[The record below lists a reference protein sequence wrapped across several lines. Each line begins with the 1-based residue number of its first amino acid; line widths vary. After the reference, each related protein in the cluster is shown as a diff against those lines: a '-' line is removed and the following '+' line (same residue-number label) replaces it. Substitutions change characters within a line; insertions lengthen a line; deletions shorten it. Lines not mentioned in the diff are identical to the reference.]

1 MNTEVSTPMLEI
13 SGMSKSFG
21 PVQVL
26 RGIDLRVAPGEV
38 RALLG
43 SNGAGKSTL
52 IRILSGAE
60 TRDAGRIVLNGREH
74 DPALMRDEE
83 DGIAVVYQE
92 LSLVPGLSVAEN
104 LMLGQWPRHSAA
116 GLGAIDRRRMLAGA
130 QSALA
135 MLGVDVDPW
144 REVYDLSLGEQQLVE
159 IAKALRKRPRVLI
172 LDEPTSALTA
182 HDADRLIALVRQL
195 AATGMAVL
203 YVSHRMD
210 EIPRVADS
218 IAIMRDGAIVG
229 THAVGELT
237 TRKIAEQMIGHA
249 PRKEAGVRRE
259 VAPNAPVVL
268 SVEQVRTSA
277 LQGVSLEL
285 REGEVLG
292 IAGLMGSG
300 RSELLR
306 AVFGRDR
313 VDSGTIR
320 VRGKSVQARW
330 NERAAIAA
338 GLALSPEERKAQGLV
353 LMRSIRE
360 NLTLASL
367 RRLAPRGIIRAG
379 EEGAIAQHAV
389 DQLAIKLSSVE
400 QEAGDLSGGNQQK
413 VVLGRWL
420 AAGADIYLLDEPTR
434 GVDVNAKEQV
444 YSLVRRLSEAGKS
457 VVFVSSEN
465 AELFEV
471 CHRIVVMRGGA
482 IVRTLAHDETDEHEL
497 LALSMKDSI

>member
-1 MNTEVSTPMLEI
+1 MNTGSSTPMLEI
-13 SGMSKSFG
+13 RGMSKSFG

-26 RGIDLRVAPGEV
+26 RGIDLSVAPGEV

-60 TRDAGRIVLNGREH
+60 TRDAGRIVLNNREH
-74 DPALMRDEE
+74 DPALMHDQE

-92 LSLVPGLSVAEN
+92 LSLVPGLSIAEN
-104 LMLGQWPRHSAA
+104 IMLGQWPRHSAA
-116 GLGAIDRRRMLAGA
+116 GLRAIDRQRMLAEA
-130 QSALA
+130 QSALS
-135 MLGVDVDPW
+135 MLGVDIDPL

-182 HDADRLIALVRQL
+182 HDADRLITLVRQL
-195 AATGMAVL
+195 AATGMTVL

-210 EIPRVADS
+210 EIPQVADS

-237 TRKIAEQMIGHA
+237 TRQIAERMIGHA
-249 PRKEAGVRRE
+249 PRKNSGVRRE
-259 VAPNAPVVL
+259 VAPDAPVVL
-268 SVEQVRTSA
+268 SAEHLRTA
-277 LQGVSLEL
+277 ILQGVNLEL

-306 AVFGRDR
+306 ALFGRDR
-313 VDSGTIR
+313 IDSGRIR
-320 VRGKSVQARW
+320 VRGRAVQARW

-338 GLALSPEERKAQGLV
+338 GFALSPEERKAQGLV
-353 LMRSIRE
+353 LTRSIRE

-367 RRLAPRGIIRAG
+367 RHVAPGGVIRAS
-379 EEGAIAQHAV
+379 EERTIAQRAV
-389 DQLAIKLSSVE
+389 GQLAIKLASVE
-400 QEAGDLSGGNQQK
+400 QDVGDLSGGNQQK

-420 AAGADIYLLDEPTR
+420 AASAQIYLLDEPTR
-434 GVDVNAKEQV
+434 GVDINAKEQV
-444 YSLVRRLSEAGKS
+444 YALVRHLSDAGKS

-471 CHRIVVMRGGA
+471 CHRIAVMRGGA